1 MDIYEFLIP
10 DEAITAAVS
19 NACEFF
25 GLPEVP
31 IVNSE
36 GVCVWSND
44 VHTTFDDVIGVNRE
58 QLSDMGMIS
67 DDSLKMAY
75 THECAHRALQGYDV
89 YEGPREELVCDYFAG
104 IHAELNDINSD
115 QFEAALGQTTS
126 GETHPDGALRV
137 DAVEYG
143 KQIAAEMKAQGIT
156 PTFEYCLDRFEDF
169 RGEHVDSSTPVSLF
183 VNMIHNGHDNI
194 SFGNKYDESTGEFVE
209 MMKQYGLDIP
219 VGVDHTPGNEVVTMD
234 RSYYGGMTQIDK
246 SICNDKIEQAYNEG
260 KITEEGRDKLREK
273 LYSC

>member
-1 MDIYEFLIP
+1 MDFLRNLFTIAFP
-10 DEAITAAVS
+10 IIAQNFLSSFVNMLDTIMVGQLGSVDIAAVGLG
-19 NACEFF
+19 NQIFF
-25 GLPEVP
+25 VMSV
-31 IVNSE
+31 IMF
-36 GVCVWSND
+36 GVVSGGSL
-44 VHTTFDDVIGVNRE
+44 F
-58 QLSDMGMIS
+58 IS
-67 DDSLKMAY
+67 
-75 THECAHRALQGYDV
+75 
-89 YEGPREELVCDYFAG
+89 
-104 IHAELNDINSD
+104 
-115 QFEAALGQTTS
+115 QFW
-126 GETHPDGALRV
+126 
-137 DAVEYG
+137 G
-143 KQIAAEMKAQGIT
+143 KKAQGIT